1 MGKKVKIVLDTPAHF
16 EDKNNFFLEGGNSD
30 EPPSHIIAVS
40 IRPQLV
46 DFHVAVVYREGLSLG
61 VR

>member
-1 MGKKVKIVLDTPAHF
+1 MLDTQAHF
-16 EDKNNFFLEGGNSD
+16 EDKNNFFLVGGNYD